1 MIIYNTTFQVGT
13 NDANNLV
20 VYLHEKYIPE
30 AKRSGAIL
38 SSRMCRVIT
47 HHDEASECIS
57 VQFETN
63 DMETFHKWYATEGIK
78 INNEMLALFKNK
90 IVGFPTML
98 EVIE

>member
-13 NDANNLV
+13 NDAHNLV

-38 SSRMCRVIT
+38 SSMMCRVIT

>member
-13 NDANNLV
+13 NDAHNLV

-38 SSRMCRVIT
+38 SSTMCRVIT

-63 DMETFHKWYATEGIK
+63 DMETFHKWYATEGFK

>member
-13 NDANNLV
+13 NDAYNLV